1 MIIMIQHKAKKWGV
15 EQVAEERDLLEEF
28 LVTIERWA
36 KDDITV
42 IHSVKRVCSAWRKE
56 RDSIKKV

>member
-1 MIIMIQHKAKKWGV
+1 MIQHKAKKWGV
-15 EQVAEERDLLEEF
+15 EQAAEERDLLEEF
-28 LVTIERWA
+28 LVTIERLA

-42 IHSVKRVCSAWRKE
+42 IHNVKRVCGAWRKE